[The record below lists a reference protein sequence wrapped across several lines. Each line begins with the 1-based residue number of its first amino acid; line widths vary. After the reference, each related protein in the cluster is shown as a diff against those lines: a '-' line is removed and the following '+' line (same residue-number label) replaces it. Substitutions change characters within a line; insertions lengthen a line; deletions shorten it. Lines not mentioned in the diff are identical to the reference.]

1 MVCPHFVSSLMGL
14 LPFPCS
20 AKAEMFV
27 ILTVVLVGISPLI
40 YWVDGLSS

>member
-1 MVCPHFVSSLMGL
+1 MVCPHFVGSLIRL

-20 AKAEMFV
+20 AKAEVFLV
-27 ILTVVLVGISPLI
+27 LTVVLVGMSPLI